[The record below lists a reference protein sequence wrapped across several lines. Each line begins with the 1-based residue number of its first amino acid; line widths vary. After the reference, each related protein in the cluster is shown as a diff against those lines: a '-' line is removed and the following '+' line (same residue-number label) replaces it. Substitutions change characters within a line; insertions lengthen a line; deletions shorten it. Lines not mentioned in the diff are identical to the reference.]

1 MCSLQYTTRVLTPL
15 SLLFAELA
23 VPSGPEAKKIKA
35 GTTAAREQAKKVPL
49 TRTAG
54 DEVKDSRERT
64 LQSAANK
71 TEKVS
76 PAVRRKHILCFLC
89 SCLWQLHVFVVAH
102 VSDSNVLLRK

>member
-64 LQSAANK
+64 LQSA
-71 TEKVS
+71 EKVS
-76 PAVRRKHILCFLC
+76 PVAAVRRKHILCFLC